1 MKPSTSAQEAQ
12 PSSPT
17 SMDDAWEKD
26 LVWDLLRE
34 SPPRRASAG
43 FANQVM
49 QSVRDSGQVV
59 ASSHWRRHVLRSA
72 LGVAA
77 ALAVSFTWWSQSTSE
92 KHDVTATDAVM
103 ADEFEPLEEAVTQ
116 QVLLAAADQLHD
128 FSDTELVTLIG
139 F

>member
-1 MKPSTSAQEAQ
+1 
-12 PSSPT
+12 
-17 SMDDAWEKD
+17 MDDAWEND
-26 LVWDLLRE
+26 MVWDLLRE
-34 SPPRRASAG
+34 SPSRRASGG
-43 FANQVM
+43 FADQVM
-49 QSVRDSGQVV
+49 QSVRNSAQVV
-59 ASSHWRRHVLRSA
+59 ESSHWCRHTLRGA

>member
-1 MKPSTSAQEAQ
+1 
-12 PSSPT
+12 
-17 SMDDAWEKD
+17 MDDAWEND
-26 LVWDLLRE
+26 MVWDLLRE
-34 SPPRRASAG
+34 SPCQRASAG

-49 QSVRDSGQVV
+49 QSVRESAQVV
-59 ASSHWRRHVLRSA
+59 ESAHWRRHALRGA

-92 KHDVTATDAVM
+92 KHDVTATNAVM
-103 ADEFEPLEEAVTQ
+103 ADEFEPLDEAVTQ
-116 QVLLAAADQLHD
+116 QVLLAAADQLND